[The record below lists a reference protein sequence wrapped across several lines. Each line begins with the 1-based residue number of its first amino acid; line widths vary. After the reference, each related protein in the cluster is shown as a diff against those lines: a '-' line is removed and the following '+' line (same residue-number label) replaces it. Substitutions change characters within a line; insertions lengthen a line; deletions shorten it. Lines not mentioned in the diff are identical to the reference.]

1 MSQTVIISLGNG
13 DFEETGFTNVRVTL
27 NDDNGKLIK
36 DCGISQLPPAPEIP
50 RIYTKLQ
57 SVYRALLENDSTL
70 SAQDDDDWP
79 ESIEPGGVTNFSEQD
94 FQDLTNQLERHFSEW
109 LKTDPFR
116 NQINDL
122 TAHFNRNDE
131 IIFIFEITDFQ
142 FQMLGRLPWQT
153 WKLFEQY
160 PKAGIALSQP
170 GSERTEKV
178 AVDREKIRILAI
190 LSDAPDVDNEEE
202 KRSLESLP
210 DNKVETKF
218 VDNLSREDFN
228 NLLWDKDGWDIL
240 FFSGH
245 SKTEGQQGRIYIN
258 NNKKHNSLTIEE
270 LKEALQTAI
279 NKGLQLA
286 IFNSCDGLGLA
297 SSLAKLNIPA
307 VIVMK
312 EEVPNVIAQQ
322 FFCNFL
328 RNFREQDN
336 LYLAERKT
344 REWLRGWEN
353 KYPGASLLPVIC
365 QNKAVETLRWSQ
377 LQLVNQ
383 PKLTEETSLPIEI
396 SSKGTKTIA
405 PAFSDLHFWR
415 HLIRY
420 ERERIKQI
428 NEHIKQINERI
439 KQINERNKQ
448 YLQKKLPLPSQ
459 HYASFVGRENTI
471 DEIMAALKPTNPC
484 RIIAIDGFGGI
495 GKTAITQEIVQRSM
509 KNNDFYFPIWQS
521 AQPQIFTGGGVRE
534 VDSTTVNLNELLTK
548 IASDLEFPEVQDK
561 KTIQEKRKLFRE
573 IINEEN
579 YLVVIDNLET
589 MEESENL
596 VNNLDGL
603 FEGDSNTKV
612 IITTRK
618 QIGEFSHVRPFALK
632 GLELDESLEFLRVYA
647 SEKPR
652 ANEII
657 TSVDQDKLV
666 TIYERTEGHPL
677 AIELIVGKLEGGFSI
692 DRILVELEKVNFKN
706 CESDETIYHQFYKF
720 ILSDSW
726 NQLSE
731 LAQFLLMN
739 IGAFNLTA
747 GAKID
752 DLISVSELTLQE
764 VENAT
769 SQLIKWSLV
778 KRQGTESQQTFLVH
792 PFTYLFVQELE

>member
-13 DFEETGFTNVRVTL
+13 DFEEIGFTNVRVTL

-109 LKTDPFR
+109 LKTEPFR
-116 NQINDL
+116 NQIDDL
-122 TAHFNRNDE
+122 QPGLNRNDE
-131 IIFIFEITDFQ
+131 ILFIFEITDFQ

-210 DNKVETKF
+210 DDKVETKF

-322 FFCNFL
+322 FFCKFL
-328 RNFREQDN
+328 TNFREQDN

-344 REWLRGWEN
+344 KEWLRGWEN

-365 QNKAVETLRWSQ
+365 QNKAVEILRWSQ

-383 PKLTEETSLPIEI
+383 PKLKEETSLTI
-396 SSKGTKTIA
+396 SSKRDSHKDLSEKFKKFEEEALRYLPEDPPQELVNKIA
-405 PAFSDLHFWR
+405 KVSKA
-415 HLIRY
+415 
-420 ERERIKQI
+420 IKQT
-428 NEHIKQINERI
+428 NEGIKR
-439 KQINERNKQ
+439 
-448 YLQKKLPLPSQ
+448 YLQKNLHLPPKR
-459 HYASFVGRENTI
+459 YASFVGRENTI
-471 DEIMAALKPTNPC
+471 NEIMVALKPTNPR

-521 AQPQIFTGGGVRE
+521 AQPQIFTGGGFRK
-534 VDSTTVNLNELLTK
+534 VDSTTVNFDELLTK
-548 IASDLEFPEVQDK
+548 IASGLGYCEVHQK
-561 KTIQEKRKLFRE
+561 KTIQEKRQLFRE

-596 VNNLDGL
+596 VNDLDGL

-647 SEKPR
+647 SERPR

-720 ILSDSW
+720 ILFNSW

-731 LAQFLLMN
+731 SAQFLLMN

>member
-13 DFEETGFTNVRVTL
+13 DFEEIGFNSVRVTL

-109 LKTDPFR
+109 LKTEPFR
-116 NQINDL
+116 DQIDDL
-122 TAHFNRNDE
+122 QPGLNRNDE
-131 IIFIFEITDFQ
+131 ILFIFEITDFQ

-202 KRSLESLP
+202 KRALESLP

-286 IFNSCDGLGLA
+286 FFNSCDGLGLA

-322 FFCNFL
+322 FFCKFL
-328 RNFREQDN
+328 TNFREQDN

-365 QNKAVETLRWSQ
+365 QNKAVEILRWSQ

-383 PKLTEETSLPIEI
+383 PKLKEETSLTI
-396 SSKGTKTIA
+396 SSKRDSHKDLSEKFKKFEEEALRYLPEDPPQELVNKIA
-405 PAFSDLHFWR
+405 KVSKA
-415 HLIRY
+415 
-420 ERERIKQI
+420 IKQT
-428 NEHIKQINERI
+428 NEGIKR
-439 KQINERNKQ
+439 
-448 YLQKKLPLPSQ
+448 YLQKNLHLPPKR
-459 HYASFVGRENTI
+459 YASFVGRENTI
-471 DEIMAALKPTNPC
+471 NEIMVALKPTNPR

-521 AQPQIFTGGGVRE
+521 AQPQIFTGGGVRK
-534 VDSTTVNLNELLTK
+534 VDSTTVNFDELLTK
-548 IASDLEFPEVQDK
+548 IASGLGYCEVHQK
-561 KTIQEKRKLFRE
+561 KTIQEKRQLFRE

-647 SEKPR
+647 SERPR

>member
-13 DFEETGFTNVRVTL
+13 DFEEIGFTNVRVTL

-109 LKTDPFR
+109 LKTEPFR
-116 NQINDL
+116 NQIDDL
-122 TAHFNRNDE
+122 QPGLNRNDE
-131 IIFIFEITDFQ
+131 ILFIFEITDFQ

-210 DNKVETKF
+210 DDKVETKF

-322 FFCNFL
+322 FFCKFL
-328 RNFREQDN
+328 TNFREQDN

-344 REWLRGWEN
+344 KEWLRGWEN

-365 QNKAVETLRWSQ
+365 QNKAVEILRWSQ

-383 PKLTEETSLPIEI
+383 PKLKEETSLTI
-396 SSKGTKTIA
+396 SSKRDSHKDLSEKFKKFEEEALRYLPEDPPQELVNKIA
-405 PAFSDLHFWR
+405 KVSKA
-415 HLIRY
+415 
-420 ERERIKQI
+420 IKQT
-428 NEHIKQINERI
+428 NEGIKR
-439 KQINERNKQ
+439 
-448 YLQKKLPLPSQ
+448 YLQKNLHLPPKR
-459 HYASFVGRENTI
+459 YASFVGRENTI
-471 DEIMAALKPTNPC
+471 NEIMVALKPTNPR

-521 AQPQIFTGGGVRE
+521 AQPQIFTGGGFRK
-534 VDSTTVNLNELLTK
+534 VDSTTVNFDELLTK
-548 IASDLEFPEVQDK
+548 IASGLGYCEVHQK
-561 KTIQEKRKLFRE
+561 KTIQEKRQLFRE

-596 VNNLDGL
+596 VNDLDGL

-647 SEKPR
+647 SERPR

-720 ILSDSW
+720 ILFNSW

-731 LAQFLLMN
+731 SAQFLLMN

-764 VENAT
+764 LENAT

>member
-13 DFEETGFTNVRVTL
+13 DFEEIGFNSVRVTL

-36 DCGISQLPPAPEIP
+36 DCGISKLPPAPEIP

-109 LKTDPFR
+109 LKTEPFR
-116 NQINDL
+116 DQIDDL
-122 TAHFNRNDE
+122 QPGLNRNDE
-131 IIFIFEITDFQ
+131 ILFIFEITDFQ

-153 WKLFEQY
+153 WQLFEQY

-202 KRSLESLP
+202 KRALESLP

-286 IFNSCDGLGLA
+286 FFNSCDGLGLA

-322 FFCNFL
+322 FFCKFL
-328 RNFREQDN
+328 TNFREQDN

-365 QNKAVETLRWSQ
+365 QNKAVEILRWSQ

-383 PKLTEETSLPIEI
+383 PKLKEETSLTI
-396 SSKGTKTIA
+396 SSKRDSHKDLSEKFKKFEEEALRYLPEDPPQELVNKIA
-405 PAFSDLHFWR
+405 KVSKA
-415 HLIRY
+415 
-420 ERERIKQI
+420 IKQT
-428 NEHIKQINERI
+428 NEGIKR
-439 KQINERNKQ
+439 
-448 YLQKKLPLPSQ
+448 YLQKNLHLPPKR
-459 HYASFVGRENTI
+459 YASFVGRENTI
-471 DEIMAALKPTNPC
+471 NEIMVALKPTNPR

-509 KNNDFYFPIWQS
+509 KNNDFYCPIWQS
-521 AQPQIFTGGGVRE
+521 AQPQIFTGGGVRK
-534 VDSTTVNLNELLTK
+534 VDSTTVNFEELLTK
-548 IASDLEFPEVQDK
+548 IASGLGYCEVHQK
-561 KTIQEKRKLFRE
+561 KTIQEKRQLFRE

-647 SEKPR
+647 SERPR

-764 VENAT
+764 LENAT

>member
-1 MSQTVIISLGNG
+1 
-13 DFEETGFTNVRVTL
+13 
-27 NDDNGKLIK
+27 
-36 DCGISQLPPAPEIP
+36 
-50 RIYTKLQ
+50 
-57 SVYRALLENDSTL
+57 
-70 SAQDDDDWP
+70 
-79 ESIEPGGVTNFSEQD
+79 
-94 FQDLTNQLERHFSEW
+94 
-109 LKTDPFR
+109 
-116 NQINDL
+116 
-122 TAHFNRNDE
+122 
-131 IIFIFEITDFQ
+131 
-142 FQMLGRLPWQT
+142 
-153 WKLFEQY
+153 
-160 PKAGIALSQP
+160 SQP

-322 FFCNFL
+322 FFCKFL
-328 RNFREQDN
+328 TNFREQDN

-344 REWLRGWEN
+344 KEWLRGWEN

-365 QNKAVETLRWSQ
+365 QNKAVEILRWSQ

-383 PKLTEETSLPIEI
+383 PKLKEETSLPI
-396 SSKGTKTIA
+396 SSKLEKLRDRLEELKKLYEELEEEKLGCLPEDPPQELVNKIA
-405 PAFSDLHFWR
+405 KVGKA
-415 HLIRY
+415 
-420 ERERIKQI
+420 IKQK
-428 NEHIKQINERI
+428 NEDIKR
-439 KQINERNKQ
+439 
-448 YLQKKLPLPSQ
+448 YLQKNLHLPSQ
-459 HYASFVGRENTI
+459 RYASFVGRENTI
-471 DEIMAALKPTNPC
+471 NEIMVALKPTNPR

-509 KNNDFYFPIWQS
+509 KNNDFYWPIWKS
-521 AQPQIFTGGGVRE
+521 AKRQNFTVGGVRR
-534 VDSTTVNLNELLTK
+534 VDSTTVNFEEILTE
-548 IASDLEFPEVQDK
+548 IASNLGYCEVHQK
-561 KTIQEKRKLFRE
+561 KTIQEKCKLFRE
-573 IINEEN
+573 IINKEN

-647 SEKPR
+647 SERPR

-720 ILSDSW
+720 ILFDSW
-726 NQLSE
+726 NQLSK
-731 LAQFLLMN
+731 LAQKLLL
-739 IGAFNLTA
+739 NLGEFDVMA

-752 DLISVSELTLQE
+752 DLINVSQMTLSE

-778 KRQGTESQQTFLVH
+778 KRQGIESQQTFLVH

>member
-13 DFEETGFTNVRVTL
+13 DFEENGFASVRVTL

-36 DCGISQLPPAPEIP
+36 DCDISQLPSAPEIP

-109 LKTDPFR
+109 LKTEPFR

-131 IIFIFEITDFQ
+131 ILFIFEITDFQ

-210 DNKVETKF
+210 DDKVETKF

-322 FFCNFL
+322 FFCKFL
-328 RNFREQDN
+328 TNFREQDN

-344 REWLRGWEN
+344 KEWLRGWEN

-365 QNKAVETLRWSQ
+365 QNKAVEILRWSQ

-383 PKLTEETSLPIEI
+383 PKLKEETSLTI
-396 SSKGTKTIA
+396 SSKRDSHKDLSEKFKKFEEEALRYLPEDPPQELVNKIA
-405 PAFSDLHFWR
+405 KVSKA
-415 HLIRY
+415 
-420 ERERIKQI
+420 IKQT
-428 NEHIKQINERI
+428 NEGIKR
-439 KQINERNKQ
+439 
-448 YLQKKLPLPSQ
+448 YLQKNLHLPPKR
-459 HYASFVGRENTI
+459 YASFVGRENTI
-471 DEIMAALKPTNPC
+471 NEIMVALKPTNPR

-521 AQPQIFTGGGVRE
+521 AQPQIFTGGGFRK
-534 VDSTTVNLNELLTK
+534 VDSTTVNFDELLTK
-548 IASDLEFPEVQDK
+548 IASGLGYCEVHQK
-561 KTIQEKRKLFRE
+561 KTIQEKRQLFRE

-596 VNNLDGL
+596 VNDLDGL

-647 SEKPR
+647 SERPR

-720 ILSDSW
+720 ILFNSW

-731 LAQFLLMN
+731 SAQFLLMN

-764 VENAT
+764 LENAT

>member
-13 DFEETGFTNVRVTL
+13 DFEKMGFNSVRVTL

-109 LKTDPFR
+109 LKTEPFR

-131 IIFIFEITDFQ
+131 ILFIFEITDFQ

-322 FFCNFL
+322 FFCKFL
-328 RNFREQDN
+328 TNFREQDN

-365 QNKAVETLRWSQ
+365 QNKAVEILRWSQ

-383 PKLTEETSLPIEI
+383 PKLKEETSLTI
-396 SSKGTKTIA
+396 SSKRDSHKDLSEKFKKFEEEALRYLPEDPPQELVNKIA
-405 PAFSDLHFWR
+405 KVSKA
-415 HLIRY
+415 
-420 ERERIKQI
+420 IKQT
-428 NEHIKQINERI
+428 NEGIKR
-439 KQINERNKQ
+439 
-448 YLQKKLPLPSQ
+448 YLQKNLHLPPKR
-459 HYASFVGRENTI
+459 YASFVGRENTI
-471 DEIMAALKPTNPC
+471 NEIMVALKPTNPR

-509 KNNDFYFPIWQS
+509 KNNDFYFSIWQS

-534 VDSTTVNLNELLTK
+534 VDSTTVNWNELLTK
-548 IASDLEFPEVQDK
+548 IAYDLEFPEVQDK

-647 SEKPR
+647 SERPR

-764 VENAT
+764 LENAT

>member
-13 DFEETGFTNVRVTL
+13 DFEEIGFNSVRVTL

-36 DCGISQLPPAPEIP
+36 DCGISKLPPAPEIP

-109 LKTDPFR
+109 LKTEPFR
-116 NQINDL
+116 DQIDDL
-122 TAHFNRNDE
+122 QPGLNRNDE
-131 IIFIFEITDFQ
+131 ILFIFEITDFQ

-153 WKLFEQY
+153 WQLFEQY

-286 IFNSCDGLGLA
+286 FFNSCDGLGLA

-322 FFCNFL
+322 FFCKFL
-328 RNFREQDN
+328 TNFREQDN

-365 QNKAVETLRWSQ
+365 QNKAVEILRWSQ

-383 PKLTEETSLPIEI
+383 PKLKEETSLTI
-396 SSKGTKTIA
+396 SSKRDSHKDLSEKFKKFEEEALRYLPEDPPQELVNKIA
-405 PAFSDLHFWR
+405 KVSKA
-415 HLIRY
+415 
-420 ERERIKQI
+420 IKQT
-428 NEHIKQINERI
+428 NEGIKR
-439 KQINERNKQ
+439 
-448 YLQKKLPLPSQ
+448 YLQKNLHLPPKR
-459 HYASFVGRENTI
+459 YASFVGRENTI
-471 DEIMAALKPTNPC
+471 NEIMVALKPTNPR

-509 KNNDFYFPIWQS
+509 KNNDFYWPIWKS
-521 AQPQIFTGGGVRE
+521 AKRQNFTVGGVRR
-534 VDSTTVNLNELLTK
+534 VDSTTVNFEEILTE
-548 IASDLEFPEVQDK
+548 IASNLGYCEVHQK
-561 KTIQEKRKLFRE
+561 KTIQEKCKLFRE
-573 IINEEN
+573 IINKEN

-647 SEKPR
+647 SERPR

-764 VENAT
+764 LENAT

>member
-13 DFEETGFTNVRVTL
+13 DFEEIGFTNVRVTL

-109 LKTDPFR
+109 LKTEPFR

-131 IIFIFEITDFQ
+131 ILFIFEITDFQ

-202 KRSLESLP
+202 KRSLESLQ

-322 FFCNFL
+322 FFCKFL
-328 RNFREQDN
+328 TNFREQDN

-344 REWLRGWEN
+344 KEWLRGWEN

-365 QNKAVETLRWSQ
+365 QNKAVEILRWSQ

-383 PKLTEETSLPIEI
+383 PKLKEETSLTI
-396 SSKGTKTIA
+396 SSKRDSHKDLSEKFKKFEEEALRYLPEDPPQELVNKIA
-405 PAFSDLHFWR
+405 KVSKA
-415 HLIRY
+415 
-420 ERERIKQI
+420 IKQT
-428 NEHIKQINERI
+428 NEGIKR
-439 KQINERNKQ
+439 
-448 YLQKKLPLPSQ
+448 YLQKNLHLPPKR
-459 HYASFVGRENTI
+459 YASFVGRENTI
-471 DEIMAALKPTNPC
+471 NEIMVALKPTNPR

-521 AQPQIFTGGGVRE
+521 AQPQIFTGGGFRK
-534 VDSTTVNLNELLTK
+534 VDSTTVNFDELLTK
-548 IASDLEFPEVQDK
+548 IASGLGYCEVHQK
-561 KTIQEKRKLFRE
+561 KTIQEKRQLFRE

-596 VNNLDGL
+596 VNDLDGL

-647 SEKPR
+647 SERPR

-720 ILSDSW
+720 ILFNSW

-764 VENAT
+764 LENAT

>member
-13 DFEETGFTNVRVTL
+13 DFEKMGFNSVRVTL

-109 LKTDPFR
+109 LKTEPFR

-131 IIFIFEITDFQ
+131 ILFIFEITDFQ

-210 DNKVETKF
+210 DDKVETKF

-322 FFCNFL
+322 FFCKFL
-328 RNFREQDN
+328 TNFREQDN

-383 PKLTEETSLPIEI
+383 PKLKEETSLTI
-396 SSKGTKTIA
+396 SSKRDSHKDLSEKFKKFEEEALRYLPEDPPQELVNKIA
-405 PAFSDLHFWR
+405 KVSKA
-415 HLIRY
+415 
-420 ERERIKQI
+420 IKQT
-428 NEHIKQINERI
+428 NEGIKR
-439 KQINERNKQ
+439 
-448 YLQKKLPLPSQ
+448 YLQKNLHLPPKR
-459 HYASFVGRENTI
+459 YASFVGRENTI
-471 DEIMAALKPTNPC
+471 NEIMVALKPTNPR

-509 KNNDFYFPIWQS
+509 KNNDFYFSIWQS

-534 VDSTTVNLNELLTK
+534 VDSTTVNWNELLTK
-548 IASDLEFPEVQDK
+548 IAYDLEFPEVQDK

-647 SEKPR
+647 SERPR

-764 VENAT
+764 LENAT

>member
-13 DFEETGFTNVRVTL
+13 DFEEIGFNSVRVTL

-109 LKTDPFR
+109 LKTEPFR
-116 NQINDL
+116 DQIDDL
-122 TAHFNRNDE
+122 QPGLNRNDE
-131 IIFIFEITDFQ
+131 ILFIFEITDFQ

-202 KRSLESLP
+202 KRALESLP

-286 IFNSCDGLGLA
+286 FFNSCDGLGLA

-322 FFCNFL
+322 FFCKFL
-328 RNFREQDN
+328 TNFREQDN

-365 QNKAVETLRWSQ
+365 QNKAVEILRWSQ

-383 PKLTEETSLPIEI
+383 PKLKEETSLTI
-396 SSKGTKTIA
+396 SSKRDSHKDLSEKFKKFEEEALRYLPEDPPQELVNKIA
-405 PAFSDLHFWR
+405 KVSKA
-415 HLIRY
+415 
-420 ERERIKQI
+420 IKQT
-428 NEHIKQINERI
+428 NEGIKR
-439 KQINERNKQ
+439 
-448 YLQKKLPLPSQ
+448 YLQKNLHLPPKR
-459 HYASFVGRENTI
+459 YASFVGRENTI
-471 DEIMAALKPTNPC
+471 NEIMVALKPTNPR

-521 AQPQIFTGGGVRE
+521 AQPQIFTGGGVRK
-534 VDSTTVNLNELLTK
+534 VDSTTVNFDELLTK
-548 IASDLEFPEVQDK
+548 IASGLGYCEVHQK
-561 KTIQEKRKLFRE
+561 KTIQEKRQLFRE

-647 SEKPR
+647 SERPR

-764 VENAT
+764 LENAT

>member
-13 DFEETGFTNVRVTL
+13 DFEEIGFTNVRVTL

-109 LKTDPFR
+109 LKTEPFR
-116 NQINDL
+116 DQINHL

-131 IIFIFEITDFQ
+131 ILFIFEITDFQ

-210 DNKVETKF
+210 DDKVETKF

-322 FFCNFL
+322 FFCKFL
-328 RNFREQDN
+328 TNFREQDN

-344 REWLRGWEN
+344 KEWLRGWEN

-365 QNKAVETLRWSQ
+365 QNKAVEILRWSQ

-383 PKLTEETSLPIEI
+383 PKLKEETSLTI
-396 SSKGTKTIA
+396 SSKRDSHKDLSEKFKKFEEEALRYLPEDPPQELVNKIA
-405 PAFSDLHFWR
+405 KVSKA
-415 HLIRY
+415 
-420 ERERIKQI
+420 IKQT
-428 NEHIKQINERI
+428 NEGIKR
-439 KQINERNKQ
+439 
-448 YLQKKLPLPSQ
+448 YLQKNLHLPPKR
-459 HYASFVGRENTI
+459 YASFVGRENTI
-471 DEIMAALKPTNPC
+471 NEIMVALKPTNPR

-521 AQPQIFTGGGVRE
+521 AQPQIFTGGGFRK
-534 VDSTTVNLNELLTK
+534 VDSTTVNFDELLTK
-548 IASDLEFPEVQDK
+548 IASGLGYCEVHQK
-561 KTIQEKRKLFRE
+561 KTIQEKRQLFRE

-596 VNNLDGL
+596 VNDLDGL

-647 SEKPR
+647 SERPR

-720 ILSDSW
+720 ILFNSW

-764 VENAT
+764 LENAT

>member
-13 DFEETGFTNVRVTL
+13 DFEEIGFTNVRVTL

-109 LKTDPFR
+109 LKTEPFR
-116 NQINDL
+116 DQIDDL
-122 TAHFNRNDE
+122 QPGLNRNDE
-131 IIFIFEITDFQ
+131 ILFIFEITDFQ

-210 DNKVETKF
+210 DDKVETKF

-322 FFCNFL
+322 FFCKFL
-328 RNFREQDN
+328 TNFREQDN

-344 REWLRGWEN
+344 KEWLRGWEN

-365 QNKAVETLRWSQ
+365 QNKAVEILRWSQ

-383 PKLTEETSLPIEI
+383 PKLKEETSLTI
-396 SSKGTKTIA
+396 SSKRDSHKDLSEKFKKFEEEALRYLPEDPPQELVNKIA
-405 PAFSDLHFWR
+405 KVSKA
-415 HLIRY
+415 
-420 ERERIKQI
+420 IKQT
-428 NEHIKQINERI
+428 NEGIKR
-439 KQINERNKQ
+439 
-448 YLQKKLPLPSQ
+448 YLQKNLHLPPKR
-459 HYASFVGRENTI
+459 YASFVGRENTI
-471 DEIMAALKPTNPC
+471 NEIMVALKPTNPR

-521 AQPQIFTGGGVRE
+521 AQPQIFTGGGFRK
-534 VDSTTVNLNELLTK
+534 VDSTTVNFDELLTK
-548 IASDLEFPEVQDK
+548 IASGLGYCEVHQK
-561 KTIQEKRKLFRE
+561 KTIQEKRQLFRE

-596 VNNLDGL
+596 VNDLDGL

-647 SEKPR
+647 SERPR

-764 VENAT
+764 LENAT

>member
-13 DFEETGFTNVRVTL
+13 DFEEIGFTNVRVTL

-109 LKTDPFR
+109 LKTEPFR

-131 IIFIFEITDFQ
+131 ILFIFEITDFQ

-210 DNKVETKF
+210 DDKVETKF

-322 FFCNFL
+322 FFCKFL
-328 RNFREQDN
+328 TNFREQDN

-344 REWLRGWEN
+344 KEWLRGWEN

-365 QNKAVETLRWSQ
+365 QNKAVEILRWSQ

-383 PKLTEETSLPIEI
+383 PKLKEETSLTI
-396 SSKGTKTIA
+396 SSKRDSHKDLSEKFKKFEEEALRYLPEDPPQELVNKIA
-405 PAFSDLHFWR
+405 KVSKA
-415 HLIRY
+415 
-420 ERERIKQI
+420 IKQT
-428 NEHIKQINERI
+428 NEGIKR
-439 KQINERNKQ
+439 
-448 YLQKKLPLPSQ
+448 YLQKNLHLPPKR
-459 HYASFVGRENTI
+459 YASFVGRENTI
-471 DEIMAALKPTNPC
+471 NEIMVALKPTNPR

-521 AQPQIFTGGGVRE
+521 AQPQIFTGGGFRK
-534 VDSTTVNLNELLTK
+534 VDSTTVNFDELLTK
-548 IASDLEFPEVQDK
+548 IASGLGYCEVHQK
-561 KTIQEKRKLFRE
+561 KTIQEKRQLFRE

-596 VNNLDGL
+596 VNDLDGL

-647 SEKPR
+647 SERPR

-720 ILSDSW
+720 ILFNSW

-764 VENAT
+764 LENAT

>member
-13 DFEETGFTNVRVTL
+13 DFEEIGFTNVRVTL

-109 LKTDPFR
+109 LKTEPFR

-131 IIFIFEITDFQ
+131 ILFIFEITDFQ

-210 DNKVETKF
+210 DDKVETKF

-322 FFCNFL
+322 FFCKFL
-328 RNFREQDN
+328 TNFREQDN

-344 REWLRGWEN
+344 KEWLRGWEN

-365 QNKAVETLRWSQ
+365 QNKAVEILRWSQ

-383 PKLTEETSLPIEI
+383 PKLKEETSLTI
-396 SSKGTKTIA
+396 SSKRDSHKDLSEKFKKFEEEALRYLPEDPPQELVNKIA
-405 PAFSDLHFWR
+405 KVSKA
-415 HLIRY
+415 
-420 ERERIKQI
+420 IKQT
-428 NEHIKQINERI
+428 NEGIKR
-439 KQINERNKQ
+439 
-448 YLQKKLPLPSQ
+448 YLQKNLHLPPKR
-459 HYASFVGRENTI
+459 YASFVGRENTI
-471 DEIMAALKPTNPC
+471 NEIMVALKPTNPR

-521 AQPQIFTGGGVRE
+521 AQPQIFTGGGFRK
-534 VDSTTVNLNELLTK
+534 VDSTTVNFDELLTK
-548 IASDLEFPEVQDK
+548 IASGLGYCEVHQK
-561 KTIQEKRKLFRE
+561 KTIQEKRQLFRE

-596 VNNLDGL
+596 VNDLDGL

-632 GLELDESLEFLRVYA
+632 GLELDESLDFLRVYA
-647 SEKPR
+647 SERPR

-764 VENAT
+764 LENAT